1 MVLETARDF
10 RERCPYQTGTPVAYD
25 FERDKVYEGAV
36 MCSLVDKRKAV
47 STGNLCVLEYGLE
60 CETYEEYLKETENE

>member
-10 RERCPYQTGTPVAYD
+10 KERCPHQKGSPVAYD

-36 MCSLVDKRKAV
+36 MCSLVDKYC
-47 STGNLCVLEYGLE
+47 LLESGLP
-60 CETYEEYLKETENE
+60 CETYEEYLKELASE